1 MQSKAELLSLIAQ
14 TKSKM
19 SLKDS
24 GGGAT
29 LLQKRKAQSSQ
40 ISASSTSSNDVR
52 TPRKSDLFSGYESSD
67 QSDHSGQDDEE
78 ESPDCTPNGKDNGS
92 DDDGSDDDGL
102 ADNGDWKS
110 KLEIIHRVP
119 HRNEVELMLG
129 LLDSRHAKS
138 QSVLYQ
144 NFFLSSPFWQWTVF
158 NILKAL
164 WIMAGFILCLTAN
177 FI

>member
-1 MQSKAELLSLIAQ
+1 MIAQ
-14 TKSKM
+14 TKAKM
-19 SLKDS
+19 SFKDS
-24 GGGAT
+24 GGGGGR
-29 LLQKRKAQSSQ
+29 LLQKRKAHSSQ
-40 ISASSTSSNDVR
+40 VSSSSTSSNDVR
-52 TPRKSDLFSGYESSD
+52 TPRKSDLFSGYGSSD
-67 QSDHSGQDDEE
+67 QSDHSGQDDDE

-144 NFFLSSPFWQWTVF
+144 NFFSLFAFLAMDSIQYTESVV
-158 NILKAL
+158 
-164 WIMAGFILCLTAN
+164 GYLTLQGDSYTIRYN
-177 FI
+177 PIPNVT